1 MYPLTNGAEKI
12 RTSTK
17 NHKSN
22 LTNKNKYIILNM
34 VRKMNLVALSC
45 TFSIIYQIQRCNMGR
60 KKECENELVKK
71 QTYKF
76 NNTVIKVEPVFKET
90 GTRTLLHSLSSIIK
104 DDIKDS

>member
-1 MYPLTNGAEKI
+1 
-12 RTSTK
+12 
-17 NHKSN
+17 
-22 LTNKNKYIILNM
+22 
-34 VRKMNLVALSC
+34 
-45 TFSIIYQIQRCNMGR
+45 MGR

-90 GTRTLLHSLSSIIK
+90 GTRTLLHSLSRIIK